1 MTIKNL
7 SETIQKQRAFFS
19 TYKTKDITFRIEM
32 LEKLEHSINKYEDK
46 IIQALHDDLKKS
58 PYEAYM
64 TEIGTVKEELNFHLK
79 HLKSWAKPKKVKTP
93 ILHFISSSFI
103 YPEAYGVV
111 LIIAPWNYPFNLLFT
126 PLIGAISAGNCV
138 VLKPSIHSP
147 HASTLIEELITN
159 TFREEYISIFLDEE
173 RLNQTLKK
181 DKFDYIFYSG
191 NPTFGKKIMEAA
203 SKHLTPVTLELGGK
217 SPCIVDR
224 EAKIDYSAR
233 RIAWGKFLN
242 AGQSCVA
249 PDYIFVD
256 NTIKNKFIETLQKY
270 IKLFYGENP
279 EESPDFSRIINDK
292 HFERLCGLMQKG
304 TILTGGETKK
314 ETRYISP
321 TIIDDIN
328 PEDPIMQE
336 EIFGPLLP
344 VLEYNTLD
352 EAISFINSRPKPL
365 ALYFFSQNRRKQKMV
380 LHKTSSGGGCINDT
394 IMHIAGSYLP
404 FGGIENSGMGAY
416 HGKATFDI
424 FSHKRS
430 ILKKS
435 NILDVKL
442 RYPPYKRKMKL
453 MRKFMK

>member
-7 SETIQKQRAFFS
+7 SETIQKQRDFFF
-19 TYKTKDITFRIEM
+19 TQKTKDIAFRFEM
-32 LEKLEHSINKYEDK
+32 LKKLEHSINKYEDK

-64 TEIGTVKEELNFHLK
+64 TEIGMVKEELSFHLK
-79 HLKSWAKPKKVKTP
+79 HLKSWAKPKRVKTP

-147 HASTLIEELITN
+147 HTSTLIEELITN
-159 TFREEYISIFLDEE
+159 TFREEHISIFMDEE

-191 NPTFGKKIMEAA
+191 NSAFGKKIMEAA

-224 EAKIDYSAR
+224 EANIDYSAR

-249 PDYIFVD
+249 PDYVFVD
-256 NTIKNKFIETLQKY
+256 KEIKNKVIETLQKY
-270 IKLFYGENP
+270 IKIFYGENP
-279 EESPDFSRIINDK
+279 EENPDFSRIINDK
-292 HFERLCGLMQKG
+292 HFKRLCGLMQKG

-365 ALYFFSQNRRKQKMV
+365 ALYFFSQSRKKQKMV
-380 LHKTSSGGGCINDT
+380 LNQTSFGGGCINDT

-424 FSHKRS
+424 FSHKKS

-435 NILDVKL
+435 NVLDVKL

-453 MRKFMK
+453 LRRFMK